1 MIYFDIPQDKDL
13 LAAFGEVAL
22 RHEHMNHILKMTIK
36 SLADITME
44 EALAAT
50 KYESS
55 RQLRQRIKK
64 LAKQKLGEG
73 SPLLKIQA
81 IINNCEQLTNKRNEF
96 VHGLWV
102 RELDGEAYV
111 RDAFGENRL
120 LPTVQELTELA
131 KEIEELT
138 KKLIS
143 AKSEGFLHQA
153 LSERKI
159 LDKKA

>member
-1 MIYFDIPQDKDL
+1 MIFFNIPQNKDL

-22 RHEHMNHILKMTIK
+22 RHEHMNYILKMTIK
-36 SLADITME
+36 SLADITIE

-55 RQLRQRIKK
+55 RQLRERIKK

-96 VHGLWV
+96 VHGIWV
-102 RELDGEAYV
+102 RKLDDDYYI
-111 RDAFGENRL
+111 RDAFGNNRS

-131 KEIEELT
+131 KEI
-138 KKLIS
+138 KKLTNKLNS
-143 AKSEGFLHQA
+143 ERLEGFLHQA
-153 LSERKI
+153 LSERKM

>member
-1 MIYFDIPQDKDL
+1 MIFFNIPQNKDL

-22 RHEHMNHILKMTIK
+22 RHEHMNYILKMTIK
-36 SLADITME
+36 SLADITIE

-55 RQLRQRIKK
+55 RQLRERIKK

-96 VHGLWV
+96 VHGIWV
-102 RELDGEAYV
+102 RKLDDDYYI
-111 RDAFGENRL
+111 RDAFGNNRS

-131 KEIEELT
+131 KEIEKLT
-138 KKLIS
+138 NKLNS
-143 AKSEGFLHQA
+143 ERLEGFLHQA
-153 LSERKI
+153 LSERKM

>member
-1 MIYFDIPQDKDL
+1 MISFHVPPDKDL

-22 RHEHMNHILKMTIK
+22 RHEHMNYILKMTIRT
-36 SLADITME
+36 LADITID

-55 RQLRQRIKK
+55 RQLRERIKK
-64 LAKQKLGEG
+64 IAKQKLGEG
-73 SPLLKIQA
+73 SPLLKLQA

-102 RELDGEAYV
+102 SELDGDAYV
-111 RDAFGENRL
+111 RDAFGNNKS
-120 LPTVQELTELA
+120 LPTAKELIELA
-131 KEIEELT
+131 EEIEKLT
-138 KKLIS
+138 NKLNS
-143 AKSEGFLHQA
+143 ERLEGFLHQA
-153 LSERKI
+153 LLERKK

>member
-1 MIYFDIPQDKDL
+1 MISFQIPQDKDL

-22 RHEHMNHILKMTIK
+22 RHEHMNYILKMTIK
-36 SLADITME
+36 SLTDITIE

-50 KYESS
+50 KCESS
-55 RQLRQRIKK
+55 RQLRERIKK

-73 SPLLKIQA
+73 NPLLKIQA

-102 RELDGEAYV
+102 SELDGDAYV
-111 RDAFGENRL
+111 RDALGENRP

-131 KEIEELT
+131 KEIEKLT
-138 KKLIS
+138 NKLNS
-143 AKSEGFLHQA
+143 ERLEGFLHQA
-153 LSERKI
+153 LSGRKM